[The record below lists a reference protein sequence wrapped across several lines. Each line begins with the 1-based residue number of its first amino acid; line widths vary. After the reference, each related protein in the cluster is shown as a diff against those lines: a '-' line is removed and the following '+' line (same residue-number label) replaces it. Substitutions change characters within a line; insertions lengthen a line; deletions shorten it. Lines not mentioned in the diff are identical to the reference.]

1 MASTSMFEFDL
12 SGRCGFA
19 QSKHFTRRCDQMP
32 WVEDLLPDN
41 PVDRESEEFD
51 VERCFAQGRKGFV
64 RLLLTE
70 LFAAL
75 TSMPLMGAGL
85 SRLTY
90 WNVPNGWICSSEGN

>member
-1 MASTSMFEFDL
+1 MASASMFEFDL

-19 QSKHFTRRCDQMP
+19 QSNTFSLNDVIRRLGSRTFCQAIE
-32 WVEDLLPDN
+32 W
-41 PVDRESEEFD
+41 ESEKFG

-70 LFAAL
+70 LFGAL